1 MDGVIVRERIAGH
14 PGVAEIMLDRAE
26 AMNAI
31 NTAMALRLAQACAEL
46 ATDRQVR
53 AVVLYGTGER
63 AFCVGADLKERN
75 RMSDADF
82 LRQRPVFRA
91 AFGGLL
97 ALPQPVIAA
106 VHGYALGGGC
116 ELALS
121 CDMIVADETAV
132 FGLPETT
139 VGLVP
144 GGGGTQLA
152 LRRLGPGRAADLVL
166 SGRRVDAGEAARIG
180 LADRVVPPGTACPE
194 AIELAGRMAAG
205 SPVAGQPFAR
215 GPASAWRRRW
225 RWRTRPGAPPR
236 CPPTGARASPPS
248 TRSASRNGQGS
259 DMSDMPARI
268 SLREVGPRDGLQNE
282 DPVPTPA
289 KIALIDRLGHTGVS
303 RIEAVSFVR
312 ADAIPQMADADEVW
326 AGVAR
331 VPTVRYSALAPN
343 LRGARR
349 ALDAG
354 FTEVEVVVS
363 ASDTHNRKN
372 VNRST
377 EQSLD
382 EIAVVID
389 EAHQRGATCQ
399 VIVSTAWGCP
409 YEGDVP
415 VDRVLWAAGRAVADG
430 ADSVS
435 FGDTTGMATP
445 RRVRDLVGGFRSRFP
460 GTPLNL
466 HFHNTRGTGLANVL
480 AALELG
486 VDDFDAS
493 VGGLGGCPYAP
504 GATGNIATEELV
516 HMVEDMGVATGVD
529 LDAMIDAAA
538 EAERIVG
545 RELPSQVLRAG
556 PRTRTIPA

>member
-1 MDGVIVRERIAGH
+1 
-14 PGVAEIMLDRAE
+14 
-26 AMNAI
+26 
-31 NTAMALRLAQACAEL
+31 
-46 ATDRQVR
+46 
-53 AVVLYGTGER
+53 
-63 AFCVGADLKERN
+63 
-75 RMSDADF
+75 MSD
-82 LRQRPVFRA
+82 L
-91 AFGGLL
+91 
-97 ALPQPVIAA
+97 
-106 VHGYALGGGC
+106 
-116 ELALS
+116 
-121 CDMIVADETAV
+121 
-132 FGLPETT
+132 
-139 VGLVP
+139 
-144 GGGGTQLA
+144 
-152 LRRLGPGRAADLVL
+152 
-166 SGRRVDAGEAARIG
+166 
-180 LADRVVPPGTACPE
+180 
-194 AIELAGRMAAG
+194 
-205 SPVAGQPFAR
+205 
-215 GPASAWRRRW
+215 PAS
-225 RWRTRPGAPPR
+225 
-236 CPPTGARASPPS
+236 
-248 TRSASRNGQGS
+248 
-259 DMSDMPARI
+259 I

-349 ALDAG
+349 ALEAG

-382 EIAVVID
+382 EIAVVIA
-389 EAHQRGATCQ
+389 EAHERGATCQ

-415 VDRVLWAAGRAVADG
+415 VERVLWAAGRAVADG
-430 ADSVS
+430 ADSIS

-460 GTPLNL
+460 DTPLNL

-516 HMVEDMGVATGVD
+516 HMVEDMGVATGVN
-529 LDAMIDAAA
+529 LDAMIDVAA

-556 PRTRTIPA
+556 PRTRTISA